1 MDNQKF
7 NLILDKLLERT
18 EEGKLEWKATSNE
31 NIFLVV
37 LKDSSISISYE
48 FDEYSG
54 SQYYTF
60 NFRDENGEAVASMSL
75 KKSPIES
82 DKDGKEFEKAQK
94 IFDLARQ
101 HSFINNK
108 IVDRILE
115 QLAV

>member
-31 NIFLVV
+31 NTFLVV
-37 LKDSSISISYE
+37 LKDSSISVSYE
-48 FDEYSG
+48 FDEYDG
-54 SQYYTF
+54 SQCFIF
-60 NFRDENGEAVASMSL
+60 NFRDENGETVSSINL
-75 KKSPIES
+75 TEQNDKKEV
-82 DKDGKEFEKAQK
+82 EKAEK

-101 HSFINNK
+101 HSFMNNK

-115 QLAV
+115 QLAA